1 MKKIVIY
8 PGRFQPMLSHHVA
21 VYDYLVKTF
30 SDAEVFIGTSD
41 KVDDK
46 SPFNYK
52 EKQMIARAQ
61 RPGRKNKLF
70 IHKLY
75 YDNELNNE

>member
-1 MKKIVIY
+1 
-8 PGRFQPMLSHHVA
+8 MLSHHVA

-30 SDAEVFIGTSD
+30 PDAEVFIGTSD

-52 EKQMIARAQ
+52 EKQMIALSQ
-61 RPGRKNKLF
+61 GIDPNKVYLHHSHMYTPF
-70 IHKLY
+70 I
-75 YDNELNNE
+75 NNLIMIML

>member
-52 EKQMIARAQ
+52 EKQMI
-61 RPGRKNKLF
+61 
-70 IHKLY
+70 
-75 YDNELNNE
+75 D